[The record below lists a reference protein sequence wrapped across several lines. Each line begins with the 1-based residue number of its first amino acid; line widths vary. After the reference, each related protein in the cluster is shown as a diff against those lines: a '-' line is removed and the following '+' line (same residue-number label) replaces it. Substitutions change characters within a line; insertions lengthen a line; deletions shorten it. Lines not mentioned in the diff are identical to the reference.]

1 MDNQTPPQSDRAD
14 SIIEWVV
21 SGLVALVAVGGI
33 IAVGAALL
41 LFFPGTNAL
50 EAAQVEAEG
59 LGSTTTTV
67 AETTTTEA
75 IPEST
80 TTSVTAPAVEVE
92 TTTTTSLDTGDGSP
106 GVVVAQTR
114 FVAYRVVRGDTLSLI
129 GREFGVDWR
138 ELAQINELPD
148 PDVIGVGQI
157 IQIPVV
163 DELAAIPTIIE
174 SDPDKAA
181 LTALFDQFAEQY
193 AVPAELLKA
202 VGWARTQWDNTVTR
216 ADSFGIG
223 LLTADLYAVAADLV
237 GSELDG
243 TEPSGAIEAMAAYLG
258 SLLSATQGDTAAAL
272 AAYHE
277 GLESQR
283 DIDWNEDTIEF
294 ISAVF
299 ELRPIFDE
307 RG

>member
-1 MDNQTPPQSDRAD
+1 MDYQTPPQADRAD

-33 IAVGAALL
+33 IALGAALL

-50 EAAQVEAEG
+50 EAAQVEG
-59 LGSTTTTV
+59 NTLTSPTTV
-67 AETTTTEA
+67 AETTTTEVA
-75 IPEST
+75 AEST
-80 TTSVTAPAVEVE
+80 TTTVTAPAVEVE
-92 TTTTTSLDTGDGSP
+92 TTTSTTLDAGDGAP

-138 ELAQINELPD
+138 ELAEINELPD
-148 PDVIGVGQI
+148 PNIIGVGQI

-163 DELAAIPTIIE
+163 DELAAIPTLIE

-181 LTALFDQFAEQY
+181 LTPLFDQYAAQY
-193 AVPAELLKA
+193 SVPAELLKA
-202 VGWARTQWDNTVTR
+202 VGWAQTQWDNTVTR

-223 LLTADLYAVAADLV
+223 LLTADLYAVAGELV
-237 GSELDG
+237 GSDLDG

-258 SLLSATQGDTAAAL
+258 SLLTATQGDTAAAL

-283 DIDWNEDTIEF
+283 DIDWNQDTIQF